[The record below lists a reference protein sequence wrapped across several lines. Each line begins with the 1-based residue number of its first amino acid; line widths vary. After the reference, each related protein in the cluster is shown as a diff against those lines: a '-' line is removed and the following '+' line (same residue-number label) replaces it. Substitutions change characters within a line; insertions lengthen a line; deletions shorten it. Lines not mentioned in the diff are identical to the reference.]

1 MQPQKFNV
9 MKRILFFCLGLS
21 LACFIQAQTR
31 IAVVADPHVLA
42 TSLFDDGTA
51 FENAKSSNAR
61 LIEYSQFLFDSAM
74 TIIAQQKPDML
85 FLVGDMANEGEKAS
99 HEHIVAKLQ
108 ALKDLGIQPIVIP
121 GNNDIANK
129 NAYAYSGNTKSKV
142 PSVTEAEYTS
152 LYAPFGLSQAVSRET
167 DGLSYMVYPND
178 HLALICFN
186 SAKPNTATTQYNE
199 GGLYESTIVWAEQA
213 AKQAKDQGRMI
224 LALMHHQ
231 ATNHFNMED
240 EMTPSYI
247 ANTTSGY
254 PELEQMQSRLLA
266 AGVEVIFTGHYHMT
280 SIKHTLNTGKQLYD
294 VGTGS
299 LSSYPSPIRWLT
311 LSNNG
316 QLAITTQLIDTYH
329 TLELERNANT
339 AQGIINRVADMA
351 FPKMEE
357 VQTSTKY
364 QLLLLAMGLTFDD
377 FNLPKTKAQM
387 IEDLAGSMLPSMTL
401 MVNELSRGDEDTR
414 TPQEHLDSCMR
425 GFDNYVTHTI
435 CRDNEELGVVLLALV
450 KEYRDMLYDMCH
462 SVFFNYVGEDETM
475 VVADNTNTLQIA
487 PSTVTGIS
495 SQHSVFS
502 IQKFVRDGQIYIQRN
517 GHTYDIIGH
526 QLD

>member
-1 MQPQKFNV
+1 MQPQKFND

-31 IAVVADPHVLA
+31 IAVIADPHVLA

-51 FENAKSSNAR
+51 FENAKSNNAR

-108 ALKDLGIQPIVIP
+108 TLKDLGIQPIVIP

-152 LYAPFGLSQAVSRET
+152 FYAPFGLSQAVSRET

-178 HLALICFN
+178 NLALICFN
-186 SAKPNTATTQYNE
+186 SAKPNTTTTQYNE
-199 GGLYESTIVWAEQA
+199 GGLYESTIAWAEQA
-213 AKQAKDQGRMI
+213 AAQAKSEGRMI

-280 SIKHTLNTGKQLYD
+280 SIKHTLNEGKQLYD

-387 IEDLAGSMLPSMTL
+387 IEELAGSMLPSMTL

-414 TPQEHLDSCMR
+414 TPQEHLDACMA

-450 KEYRDMLYDMCH
+450 KEYRDMLYDMCK